1 MARATVLAGLVPV
14 AFQEMTLSNS
24 TAVSLN
30 STVQAQASVLDVSVE
45 TNDVRY
51 RMDGT
56 DPTLTTGILLST
68 GNGPYRFEGYN
79 GAPLAFQRT
88 TGTAKVSVQAY
99 KQAGARG

>member
-51 RMDGT
+51 RMDGN
-56 DPTLTTGILLST
+56 PTLNTGILLST
-68 GNGPYRFEGYN
+68 DNGPYRFEGYN

>member
-51 RMDGT
+51 RMDGN
-56 DPTLTTGILLST
+56 PTLNTGILLST